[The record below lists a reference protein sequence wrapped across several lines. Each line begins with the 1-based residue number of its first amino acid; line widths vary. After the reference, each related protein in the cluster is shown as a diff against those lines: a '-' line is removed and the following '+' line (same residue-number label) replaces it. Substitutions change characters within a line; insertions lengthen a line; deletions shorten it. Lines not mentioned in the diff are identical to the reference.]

1 MARLKDFYKAYG
13 TDIKASLTKDERFA
27 KILKNSAKFNIT
39 FFDNSNLSHKLLNM
53 KLPNYDENSQKT
65 IIEILKWLENTQ
77 NLAELSKD

>member
-13 TDIKASLTKDERFA
+13 SDIKASLTKDERFA
-27 KILKNSAKFNIT
+27 RILKNSAKFNIV
-39 FFDNSNLSHKLLNM
+39 FFDNPNLAQKLLNM
-53 KLPNYDENSQKT
+53 KLPNFNKSSQES